1 MIDIKNITK
10 SFGSLQVLKGI
21 DLHIDRGEV
30 VSIVGP
36 SGAGK
41 TTLLQILGTLDR
53 PDTGTVCVDDINTTQ
68 LSQKKLADFRN
79 RHIGFVFQFHQLL
92 PEFTALENIMIPA
105 YIAGTSQKAAKERA
119 QELLSFMGLS
129 DRAHHKPSELSGGEK
144 QRIAVARALVNN
156 PAVILADEP
165 SGSLD
170 TKNKEELHQLF
181 FDLRDKFGETFV
193 IVTHDEGL
201 ATITDRTIH
210 MRDGLLDNTAAPLS
224 DSAPDAPLVNTAAP
238 LMDDAAPFMN
248 DAAPFVVSGSPA
260 DVPPVVPADTNNTPA
275 L

>member
-1 MIDIKNITK
+1 MINIENIRK

-41 TTLLQILGTLDR
+41 TTLLQIIGTLDR
-53 PDTGTVCVDDINTTQ
+53 PDSGTVYVDSVDVTT

-92 PEFTALENIMIPA
+92 PEFTAIENIMIPA
-105 YIAGTSQKAAKERA
+105 YIAGTSKKAAKERA
-119 QELLSFMGLS
+119 TGLLQFMGLS
-129 DRAHHKPSELSGGEK
+129 DRANHKPNELSGGEK
-144 QRIAVARALVNN
+144 QRVAVARALINQ

-170 TKNKEELHQLF
+170 TQNKEELHKLF
-181 FDLRDKFGETFV
+181 FDLREQYGQTFV
-193 IVTHDEGL
+193 IVTHD
-201 ATITDRTIH
+201 
-210 MRDGLLDNTAAPLS
+210 
-224 DSAPDAPLVNTAAP
+224 
-238 LMDDAAPFMN
+238 
-248 DAAPFVVSGSPA
+248 
-260 DVPPVVPADTNNTPA
+260 
-275 L
+275 